1 MAKIINGVSLPN
13 IPWQDRPE
21 GCDDVVWRYDAN
33 PIIKRNPAKNCQR
46 VFNSAVVPWGD
57 EFIGV
62 FRADTTITTPN
73 LHVGHSKDG
82 INWEIEPQSID
93 WRDENGEP
101 FTSIYYY
108 DPRVTWIEDA
118 YYVMWCTEQ
127 GGPVLGLGK
136 TTDFKNFTRLPNV
149 TLPFN
154 RNGVPF
160 PRKVNGKYL
169 MFNRP
174 SDDGHTPFGD
184 IWLSESP
191 DMIYWGNHKHV
202 MARGTNVWWEST
214 KIGAG
219 NVPIET
225 DEGWLVFYHGVI
237 NTCNGFVYSFGA
249 MLCDLDDPSKV
260 IYRSREYLITP
271 EEDYETVGFVP
282 NVCFPCACLADADT
296 GRIAI
301 YYGAADTYVALAFT
315 TVDEVLDYLKNNHQ

>member
-21 GCDDVVWRYDAN
+21 GSDNVVWRYDAN
-33 PIIKRNPAKNCQR
+33 PIIKRNPAKGCQR

-57 EFIGV
+57 GFIGV

-82 INWEIEPQSID
+82 INWEIEPEAID

-101 FTSIYYY
+101 FTSMYYY

-118 YYVMWCTEQ
+118 YYIVWCTEQ
-127 GGPVLGLGK
+127 GGPVLGMGK
-136 TTDFKNFTRLPNV
+136 TTDFKNFTRLPNT

-174 SDDGHTPFGD
+174 SDDGHTPFGN
-184 IWLSESP
+184 IWLSESN
-191 DMIYWGNHKHV
+191 DMIYWGNHKLV
-202 MARGTNVWWEST
+202 MTRGTDIWWEST

-249 MLCDLDDPSKV
+249 VLLDLEDPSKV
-260 IYRSREYLITP
+260 LYRGREYLITP

-282 NVCFPCACLADADT
+282 NVCFPCATLADADT

-315 TVDEVLDYLKNNHQ
+315 TVDEVIDYLKNNHQ